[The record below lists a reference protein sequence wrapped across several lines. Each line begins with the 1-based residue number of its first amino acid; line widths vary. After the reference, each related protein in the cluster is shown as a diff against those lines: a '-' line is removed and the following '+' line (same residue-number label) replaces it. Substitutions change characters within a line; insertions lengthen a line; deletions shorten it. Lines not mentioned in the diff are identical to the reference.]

1 MSKSLVVILTT
12 LFIST
17 FAFAQTKSIEAISAQ
32 IKSLNAE
39 KSILLEYDKSSNY
52 SKLMLL
58 SDGFGKEQDK
68 KNGLSSFTFGMMYGF
83 NGRELTFAPDVFILT
98 FWAKGKNTHFAE
110 SHFWKAVVDG
120 ETVELG
126 EARYAKKNG
135 DDREFLNFVVSRQ
148 NLETISKGKEVSFTI
163 GKAEFKVSSNQ
174 LQMFANLLKV
184 SNPMQN

>member
-1 MSKSLVVILTT
+1 MSKILLIILTT
-12 LFIST
+12 FLFST
-17 FAFAQTKSIEAISAQ
+17 IAFAQTKSIEAISAQ

-39 KSILLEYDKSSNY
+39 KNILLEYDKSSNY

-58 SDGFGKEQDK
+58 SEGFGKEQDK

-83 NGRELTFAPDVFILT
+83 NGRELTLAPDVFILT
-98 FWAKGKNTHFAE
+98 FWAKGKNTNFAG

-126 EARYAKKNG
+126 DARYAKKNG

-148 NLETISKGKEVSFTI
+148 NLETISNGREVSFTI
-163 GKAEFKVSSNQ
+163 GKAEFKVSPQ
-174 LQMFANLLKV
+174 HLQMFANLLKV
-184 SNPMQN
+184 SNPAQ